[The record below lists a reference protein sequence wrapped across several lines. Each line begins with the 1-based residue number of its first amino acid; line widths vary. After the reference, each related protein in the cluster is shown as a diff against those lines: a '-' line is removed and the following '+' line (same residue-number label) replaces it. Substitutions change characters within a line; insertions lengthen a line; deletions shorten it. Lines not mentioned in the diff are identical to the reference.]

1 MNNSKQQTNGWI
13 GRYGRMRKAYLEEHQ
28 PELLQELARSG
39 RLSQHLAEV
48 DVVARRRLEALM
60 PALARNAGATEALK
74 ARDQLAWVQ
83 LMNACKAQAE
93 EIITSEII
101 YT

>member
-1 MNNSKQQTNGWI
+1 MNSSTQQANRWI
-13 GRYGRMRKAYLEEHQ
+13 GRYGLMRKSYLEEHQ
-28 PELLQELARSG
+28 PGLLRELTRNGS
-39 RLSQHLAEV
+39 LSQHLAEV
-48 DVVARRRLEALM
+48 DAAARRRLEALM
-60 PALARNAGATEALK
+60 PALARNAGATETLK

-93 EIITSEII
+93 EIIFDEII

>member
-1 MNNSKQQTNGWI
+1 MNTSTQQANGWI

-28 PELLQELARSG
+28 PELLRELTRSG

-48 DVVARRRLEALM
+48 DAAARRRLEALM
-60 PALARNAGATEALK
+60 PALARNAGATETLK

-93 EIITSEII
+93 EIILDEII

>member
-1 MNNSKQQTNGWI
+1 MNTSTQQANRWI
-13 GRYGRMRKAYLEEHQ
+13 DRYGLMRKAYLEEHQ
-28 PELLQELARSG
+28 PELLRELTRSG
-39 RLSQHLAEV
+39 RLSQHLVEA
-48 DVVARRRLEALM
+48 DAAARRRLEALM
-60 PALARNAGATEALK
+60 SALARNAGATEALK

-93 EIITSEII
+93 EIIFDEII

>member
-1 MNNSKQQTNGWI
+1 MNDSTQQTNGWI
-13 GRYGRMRKAYLEEHQ
+13 GQYGRMRKVHLEEYQ
-28 PELLQELARSG
+28 PELLQEMVRSG

-48 DVVARRRLEALM
+48 DAAARRRLEALM
-60 PALARNAGATEALK
+60 PALARDAGATEALK

-93 EIITSEII
+93 EIIFDEII

>member
-1 MNNSKQQTNGWI
+1 MNTSTQQANGWI
-13 GRYGRMRKAYLEEHQ
+13 GRYGLMRKAYLEEHQ
-28 PELLQELARSG
+28 PELLRELTRSG

-48 DVVARRRLEALM
+48 DAARRRLVALM

-74 ARDQLAWVQ
+74 VRDQLAWVQ

-93 EIITSEII
+93 EIILDEII

>member
-1 MNNSKQQTNGWI
+1 MNTSTQQANGWI
-13 GRYGRMRKAYLEEHQ
+13 GRYGLMRQAYLEEHQ
-28 PELLQELARSG
+28 PELLRELTRSG

-48 DVVARRRLEALM
+48 DAAARRRLEALM

-93 EIITSEII
+93 EIIFDEII